1 MRHSFAISTFI
12 AAGACLIAGT
22 AAADQLFDPMRPANS
37 VDASV
42 AATVAGQIRVEAIVN
57 DGERKIAIVNGRV
70 VREGDRV
77 GGATVES
84 ISAGAVRFNRGGRSE
99 LISLPTSK
107 LEVRRTATLPREPL

>member
-12 AAGACLIAGT
+12 AAGACVIVGV
-22 AAADQLFDPMRPANS
+22 AAADPLFDPMRPANS
-37 VDASV
+37 VDASL
-42 AATVAGQIRVEAIVN
+42 AATAAGQIRVEAIVN

-77 GGATVES
+77 GDATVES

-107 LEVRRTATLPREPL
+107 LEVRRTATLSKEPS